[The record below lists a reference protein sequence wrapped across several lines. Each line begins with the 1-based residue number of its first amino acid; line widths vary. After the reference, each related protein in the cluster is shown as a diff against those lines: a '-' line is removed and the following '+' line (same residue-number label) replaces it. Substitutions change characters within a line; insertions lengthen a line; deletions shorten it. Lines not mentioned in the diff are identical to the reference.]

1 MKENTF
7 KNGDRVRCIKAAYG
21 VEIGELGTVCY
32 DRSKC
37 DVGIRWDIKKMNQRH
52 DCAGACDNGHGLWH
66 YLNHVEHYYEEEDI
80 DDISADDIAAFFIA
94 GGF

>member
-32 DRSKC
+32 DKSNS
-37 DVGIRWDIKKMNQRH
+37 DVGIRWDIKKMHQRH
-52 DCAGACDNGHGLWH
+52 DCGGACENGHGLWH
-66 YLNHVEHYYEEEDI
+66 HINHVEHYEEEDI
-80 DDISADDIAAFFIA
+80 SDISADDIAAFFIA